1 VQDLRLKSNQSQA
14 LYQND
19 IFLSPMPKV
28 EMNIKIGIIPDTVKR
43 ITAASNNL
51 CLRYSKKY

>member
-1 VQDLRLKSNQSQA
+1 
-14 LYQND
+14 
-19 IFLSPMPKV
+19 
-28 EMNIKIGIIPDTVKR
+28 MNIKIGIIPDPVKR